1 MAREAFRA
9 VNVKDLPRVGGLV
22 GAGRRVVFA
31 LAAYRWSMIEALAN
45 DLLDAAAAAATGTS

>member
-1 MAREAFRA
+1 